1 MSASSD
7 QPAPSGDLQ
16 SAVRAAEGF
25 LRRGEPLLA
34 YNVIQEGLLAWP
46 ESLRLRQLK
55 GLALARSGD
64 LGQANLLLTRLAD
77 EGSADTETLGMLA
90 RTHKDLAADTTAESH
105 REFHLAA
112 AFRLYHQA
120 YAAARGAG
128 NSADAYY
135 PGINAATLAVLRGD
149 MVAAR
154 QIAGEVRDICVG
166 LSARSG
172 AAGDYWLSA
181 TLGEAALILGDS
193 AAATRYYA
201 TAAQLAGGDFGSLSS
216 TRRQAELLAG
226 RLAGATGWIS
236 SVLKVPPIVMFT
248 GHMLDH
254 PTRVTPRFPAHL
266 EAEVYGAIREWLA
279 AIRPVAVYGSAACG
293 ADLLCLEAMR
303 ELGGETHV
311 ILPFPADEFHRV
323 SVDFAGTDWSR
334 RFELA
339 LGAAETV
346 TIASDHRARGSTSTF
361 EYANLILSGMGR
373 LRAQVLQTEL
383 LGFAVWDPSST
394 ARLGGASSLVGIW
407 EERGIDIH
415 TVDLHRLRGNLL
427 PAASVLNPE
436 TADERLPE
444 GFRHEIRAMLF
455 ADAVGYSKLNEDQ
468 TPDFVTQFLGAVARL
483 NQRTAHHPEH
493 SETAGDGL
501 YVVFRSAED
510 AAHYAL
516 ALSQLVAETDW
527 AAAGMPS
534 GMSIRIALHCGP
546 VYCGHNPVTGSPLY
560 TGPHTSR
567 TARIEPITPPGLV
580 YASSAFAAVIAANGV
595 EGLVMRYIGRMP
607 LAKGFG
613 TLGLYHVSPRH

>member
-1 MSASSD
+1 MANPVPSSD
-7 QPAPSGDLQ
+7 SQ

-90 RTHKDLAADTTAESH
+90 RTHKDLAADMTDASH

-216 TRRQAELLAG
+216 TRRQAGLLAG
-226 RLAGATGWIS
+226 SLAGATGWLS

-248 GHMLDH
+248 GHMIDH
-254 PTRVTPRFPAHL
+254 PTRPVPRFPAHL
-266 EAEVYGAIREWLA
+266 EVEAYGAIRERLA
-279 AIRPVAVYGSAACG
+279 AIQPVAVYGSAACG

-311 ILPFPADEFHRV
+311 ILPFPPEEFHRV
-323 SVDFAGTDWSR
+323 SVDFAGANWSR

-339 LGAAETV
+339 LKSAETV

-361 EYANLILSGMGR
+361 EYANLILSGMAR

-383 LGFAVWDPSST
+383 LGFAVWDPNST
-394 ARLGGASSLVGIW
+394 VRLGGASSLVGLW
-407 EERGIDIH
+407 EERGISIE
-415 TVDLHRLRGNLL
+415 TVDLRGLPVDRLQGSSGET
-427 PAASVLNPE
+427 PAP
-436 TADERLPE
+436 ADEHLPE

-483 NQRTAHHPEH
+483 NQGTAHHPEH
-493 SETAGDGL
+493 TETAGDGL
-501 YVVFRSAED
+501 YIVFRSAED

-527 AAAGMPS
+527 VAAGMPS
-534 GMSIRIALHCGP
+534 AMSIRIALHCGP

-595 EGLVMRYIGRMP
+595 EGLAMRYIGLMP